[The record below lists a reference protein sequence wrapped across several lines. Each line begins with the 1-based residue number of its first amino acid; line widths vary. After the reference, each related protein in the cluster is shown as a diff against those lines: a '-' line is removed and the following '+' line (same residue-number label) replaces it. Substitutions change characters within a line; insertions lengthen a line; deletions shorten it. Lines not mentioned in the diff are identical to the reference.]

1 MKFNIQRILTIDK
14 YNWLRY
20 NGYKKIRSVMKFHV
34 YKSIRVNN
42 IYKMSMLFYYR
53 KSRYGI
59 FLYCYC
65 IV

>member
-1 MKFNIQRILTIDK
+1 MKFNIQRILTID
-14 YNWLRY
+14 RY